1 MALQTEIS
9 WKEIRNEEFRRRLGV
24 RRKSRHE
31 QYIEDPAGFIANS
44 LGEFIWSKQ
53 REVCQALIDY
63 DRVAVKSCHQI
74 GKSFV
79 ASRIV
84 AWFLACHP
92 PGDAFVVTSAP
103 SWSQV
108 RAVLWREINRAHTK
122 GRLPGRCNQ
131 TEWWLGNEMVAFG
144 RKPDDQ
150 DMTAFQGLHQKH
162 LMVVLDE
169 ACGVPPA
176 LWNAAET
183 LVANE
188 GGKILAIGNPDDPNT
203 EFGAICRPGGG
214 YHVVTVSAF
223 DTPNFTGEEVP
234 EYLRPLLIHPQW
246 VEERKKRWGESS
258 PLYVAKVL
266 GEFPDVSDDSLLSP
280 KHVQAAVDRELPAV
294 GPSELG
300 VDVARSLGGNESVV
314 YWRRGPVARLKLAI
328 RTRDVTVL
336 HDHVV
341 RIAREV
347 GATKI
352 KVDDPGVGG
361 GLVDFLNR
369 AVREGKIPGV
379 EVIGVNTGLPADVTV
394 GNQTDDAMARF
405 KNLKAQYAWE
415 LRDRFVAGEIDLDP
429 EDDVVQSQATQ
440 IKYFQTPTGLVQM
453 ESKDDMA
460 KRLGSADGAA
470 TGDSKSPDRWDALVL
485 AFCQP
490 RTAGAGQVDMSALV
504 G

>member
-1 MALQTEIS
+1 MEVSRKALELEALRKRHGIRTPSRFERWASDPEGFVTE
-9 WKEIRNEEFRRRLGV
+9 G
-24 RRKSRHE
+24 
-31 QYIEDPAGFIANS
+31 
-44 LGEFIWSKQ
+44 LGEFVWSKQ
-53 REVCQALIDY
+53 RDICRALIEH
-63 DRVAVKSCHQI
+63 DRVAVKSCHEI

-79 ASRIV
+79 AARAV

-103 SWSQV
+103 SWQQV

-122 GRLPGRCNQ
+122 GKLPGRCNQ

-214 YHVVTVSAF
+214 YHVITVSAF
-223 DTPNFTGEEVP
+223 DTPNFTGEDVP
-234 EYLRPLLIHPQW
+234 DYLRALLIHPKW

-280 KHVQAAVDRELPAV
+280 RHVQAAVDRQLAAV

-314 YWRRGPVARLKLAI
+314 YHRRGPVARLKLAI
-328 RTRDVTVL
+328 RTRDITVL

-341 RIAREV
+341 RIAREC
-347 GATKI
+347 GASRI

-361 GLVDFLNR
+361 GLVDMLNKS
-369 AVREGKIPGV
+369 AREGLLAGV
-379 EVIGVNTGLPADVTV
+379 EVVGVNTGLPADVTI

-405 KNLKAQYAWE
+405 RNLKAQYAWE
-415 LRDRFVAGEIDLDP
+415 MRERFIAGEIDLDP
-429 EDDVVQSQATQ
+429 GDDVVQGQATQ
-440 IKYFQTPTGLVQM
+440 VKYFQTPTGLVQM

-460 KRLGSADGAA
+460 KRLGAADGAA

-490 RTAGAGQVDMSALV
+490 RTAAAGLVDIGTLV

>member
-1 MALQTEIS
+1 MGLEAL
-9 WKEIRNEEFRRRLGV
+9 
-24 RRKSRHE
+24 RKRHGIQKPSPFE
-31 QYIEDPAGFIANS
+31 RFDGDPVGFITDG
-44 LGEFIWSKQ
+44 LKEFIWSKQ
-53 REVCQALIDY
+53 REICRALIDH
-63 DRVAVKSCHQI
+63 DRVAVKSCHET
-74 GKSFV
+74 GKSWL
-79 ASRIV
+79 AARMV
-84 AWFLACHP
+84 AWFLSCHP

-103 SWSQV
+103 SWQQV

-122 GRLPGRCNQ
+122 GKLPGRCNQ

-150 DMTAFQGLHQKH
+150 DMTAFQGLHQKN
-162 LMVVLDE
+162 LLVVLDE
-169 ACGVPPA
+169 ACGIPPA

-214 YHVVTVSAF
+214 YHPITISAF
-223 DTPNFTGEEVP
+223 DSPNFTDEEVP
-234 EYLRPLLIHPQW
+234 DYLRSLLIHPKW
-246 VEERKKRWGESS
+246 VEERKRRWGESS

-280 KHVQAAVDRELPAV
+280 KHVQAAVDRELPAI
-294 GPSELG
+294 GASELG

-314 YWRRGPVARLKLAI
+314 YWRKGPVARLKLAI
-328 RTRDVTVL
+328 RTRDITVL

-341 RIAREV
+341 RIARECAV
-347 GATKI
+347 SRIKI
-352 KVDDPGVGG
+352 DDPGVGG
-361 GLVDFLNR
+361 GLVDMLNR
-369 AVREGKIPGV
+369 SAREGLMPGV
-379 EVIGVNTGLPADVTV
+379 EVTGVNTGLPADVTI

-405 KNLKAQYAWE
+405 RNLKAQYCWE
-415 LRDRFVAGEIDLDP
+415 MRERFVSGDIDLDP
-429 EDDVVQSQATQ
+429 EDDVCQGQATQ
-440 IKYFQTPTGLVQM
+440 VKYFQTPTGLVQM

-460 KRLGSADGAA
+460 KRLGAADGAS

-490 RTAGAGQVDMSALV
+490 RTAGAGLVDIGALV